1 MKISQQNV
9 SSLCVDYNL
18 LLITAPI
25 SWETNKERHHCLL
38 KSALD
43 RGGESSALGSCEDII
58 APIMLQSHFQHLSHS
73 HRSLEFYSA
82 LFEERYKKV
91 PS

>member
-1 MKISQQNV
+1 MSA
-9 SSLCVDYNL
+9 LCVDKL
-18 LLITAPI
+18 LLITTPI

-38 KSALD
+38 SLHCTEKVSPQLL
-43 RGGESSALGSCEDII
+43 SSHKDII

-73 HRSLEFYSA
+73 HCSLEFYSA